1 AYAKWAGKRLPH
13 EWEWQYAANPTMGAF
28 ILGATI
34 GSPKPYLPQIGAA
47 PCVRLRTWMPFLK
60 AQVHLEYSM
69 LKEISPNGRMSTAT
83 SIHGP
88 RSFAVALSTSPL
100 ALSGIFHKLIG

>member
-1 AYAKWAGKRLPH
+1 GVC
-13 EWEWQYAANPTMGAF
+13 EMGWQTSAACMNGNGRMPPNPTMGAF

-88 RSFAVALSTSPL
+88 RSFAVALSTSP
-100 ALSGIFHKLIG
+100 